1 MKTSLLLKKL
11 RLEKKEIVTSE
22 ELKAYCK
29 QLKLDY
35 DSTIDHFVTRGH
47 LIRIFRGIFY
57 VKSLDELKLGKT
69 KYNHL
74 ELVTKGLETKGV
86 INWYFGLYTALKLNN
101 MTHEYFSIDY
111 VVNDKI
117 LRVNPMKISGHR
129 FRFMKLKPLLFSFG
143 VSCKESLRYSD
154 PEKTILDFIYMWRY
168 NGVSKDRIIADA
180 GEWSTN
186 LSVGKFIEYAENYP
200 KTVQAIAKEI
210 AYKHQKVSK

>member
-1 MKTSLLLKKL
+1 MKTSLLIKKL
-11 RLEKKEIVTSE
+11 RLEKKEVVTSE
-22 ELKAYCK
+22 ELKVYCK

-35 DSTIDHFVTRGH
+35 ESTIDHFVTRGH

-69 KYNHL
+69 KYSHL

-86 INWYFGLYTALKLNN
+86 NNWYFGLYTALKLNN
-101 MTHEYFSIDY
+101 MTHEYFSVDY

-117 LRVNPMKISGHR
+117 LRVNPMKISGYR
-129 FRFMKLKPLLFSFG
+129 FRFMKLKPPLFSFG
-143 VSCKESLRYSD
+143 ISDTNTIRYSD

-168 NGVSKDRIIADA
+168 NSVSKDRIIADV

-186 LSVGKFIEYAENYP
+186 LSVSKFMEYAKNYP
-200 KTVQAIAKEI
+200 KTVQAIATEI
-210 AYKHQKVSK
+210 AYKRRKVFA